1 MVCGLFGEYNW
12 HLKYITDVLGRDG
25 RHPIGAL
32 SLLIMDTGPLFIAD
46 THVHEDPTPAEIV
59 EIAVASAGVMRAF
72 KQEPKAA
79 FISNSNFGSLRAETA
94 SKMREA
100 VALMDAK
107 GVDFE
112 YEGEMHADT
121 ALNPDVCARI
131 FPESR
136 LKGPAN
142 LLIMPNA
149 NAASVARNLLK
160 TVGGG
165 MAVGPI
171 LLGMEG
177 KAHIVTPSATTRG
190 LINVAALAGG

>member
-1 MVCGLFGEYNW
+1 MAIGDIKINTGRGIRPQQRIVSGQFGEGIARAIGDLANSVQ
-12 HLKYITDVLGRDG
+12 DVANVEAAVQRREEQKEDFAAQT
-25 RHPIGAL
+25 R
-32 SLLIMDTGPLFIAD
+32 FI
-46 THVHEDPTPAEIV
+46 
-59 EIAVASAGVMRAF
+59 
-72 KQEPKAA
+72 
-79 FISNSNFGSLRAETA
+79 
-94 SKMREA
+94 
-100 VALMDAK
+100 
-107 GVDFE
+107 E

-177 KAHIVTPSATTRG
+177 KAHIVTPSTTTRG